1 MSTSTPIAIVGMS
14 SLFAGS
20 HDLLEF
26 WRDIVSATD
35 RLTDVPGSAWL
46 IDDYY
51 DPDPAAPDMTYAKR
65 GGFLDP
71 IAFDPMEFGLPPT
84 AMIAAKRVLA
94 DAGRF
99 HDGNGDH
106 SRTSVILGVASATE
120 LVVEMGA
127 RLQHPIWRKAL
138 REAGLP
144 ESRVQEIVGRIKDH
158 YQPWQESTFPGLL
171 GNVVAG
177 RIANRLNLGGSNF
190 VTDAACASSISA
202 LQAGLAELY
211 LGDSDMVIAGGVDAL
226 NDILMYMCFSKTPAF
241 SPTGDCRPF
250 SDDADGTLIGEGV
263 GMLALRRLEDAEADG
278 DAIYA
283 VIRGLGASS
292 DGKGSSVYAPRPEG
306 QAKALQRAYE

>member
-1 MSTSTPIAIVGMS
+1 MSNSAPIAIVGMS

-20 HDLLEF
+20 NDLLEF

-35 RLTDVPGSAWL
+35 RLTDVPESAWL

-51 DPDPAAPDMTYAKR
+51 DPDPSVPDMTYAKR

-71 IAFDPMEFGLPPT
+71 VPFDPMEFGLPPT
-84 AMIAAKRVLA
+84 AVPATDTAQLLALIVAKRALA

-99 HDGNGDH
+99 HDGEVDH

-120 LVVEMGA
+120 LVVQMGS

-144 ESRVQEIVGRIKDH
+144 ESRVQEIIERIKDH

-177 RIANRLNLGGSNF
+177 RIANRLDLGGSNF

-241 SPTGDCRPF
+241 SPTGDWR
-250 SDDADGTLIGEGV
+250 T
-263 GMLALRRLEDAEADG
+263 
-278 DAIYA
+278 
-283 VIRGLGASS
+283 
-292 DGKGSSVYAPRPEG
+292 PRPTET
-306 QAKALQRAYE
+306 RSTP